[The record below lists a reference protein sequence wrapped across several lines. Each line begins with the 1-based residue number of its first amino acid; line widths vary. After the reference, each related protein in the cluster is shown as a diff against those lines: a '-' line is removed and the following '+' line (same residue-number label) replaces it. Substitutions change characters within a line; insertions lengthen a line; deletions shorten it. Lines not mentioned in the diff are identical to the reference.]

1 MVHGTELNDFTLFN
15 FFLCFWQSR
24 FLFFIISAIPILIIL
39 LFCPAEF
46 CALRS
51 NSKKKKK
58 IIGTNVYEHI

>member
-1 MVHGTELNDFTLFN
+1 MILLFS
-15 FFLCFWQSR
+15 FFFM
-24 FLFFIISAIPILIIL
+24 FLAIPISFFFIISAIPILIIL